1 LAGGNPMNKEEIL
14 EQNRKDNSG
23 KLDERETEA
32 LGKASYV
39 GMVTGLIL
47 CAALVIIS
55 EFILNLPVLGYA
67 AWMVWFAMHG
77 SQNVVLFKKLKEKK
91 RLVYA
96 VIEFILAAAFCV
108 CIFLRSGM
116 I

>member
-1 LAGGNPMNKEEIL
+1 MAGGNPMNKEEIL

-23 KLDERETEA
+23 KLDEREIEA
-32 LGKASYV
+32 LGTASYV
-39 GMVTGLIL
+39 GMVTGIIL
-47 CAALVIIS
+47 CAALAIVS
-55 EFILNLPVLGYA
+55 EFILNLPALGHA
-67 AWMVWFAMHG
+67 AWMVCFGMNG

-96 VIEFILAAAFCV
+96 VIEFILAATFCV

>member
-1 LAGGNPMNKEEIL
+1 MNKEEIL

-23 KLDERETEA
+23 RLDERESEA
-32 LGKASYV
+32 LGKASYI
-39 GMVTGLIL
+39 GMATGLIL
-47 CAALVIIS
+47 CAALVIVS

-67 AWMVWFAMHG
+67 AWMVWFGMNG
-77 SQNVVLFKKLKEKK
+77 SQNAVLFKKLKEKK

-96 VIEFILAAAFCV
+96 MIEFILAVAFGV
-108 CIFLRSGM
+108 CLFLRSGM